1 MKAKHDITVPVRS
14 VGTDTFWVLHTHC
27 EKASLLFTGIPA
39 CKRPLL
45 LILLLLLLLLSSLL
59 LLCAIVVIVM
69 LVAVAAIV
77 VVMIR
82 AVVIIAKIIGGLP

>member
-39 CKRPLL
+39 
-45 LILLLLLLLLSSLL
+45 LLLLSFLL